1 MGRKPKA
8 RESLEAL
15 LQSTS
20 LALFPEQD
28 GRARVS
34 IDSVDVCGDT
44 PLHVLLQ
51 RGNDYGCRVL
61 IEAGAEVNAV
71 GDLGYTPLHVAVMK
85 GNEDMIALLLAAG
98 ARSDLPCEFGE
109 TAVAMAERNDP
120 ALARALKRP
129 SVQRSG

>member
-20 LALFPEQD
+20 LAL
-28 GRARVS
+28 
-34 IDSVDVCGDT
+34 
-44 PLHVLLQ
+44 
-51 RGNDYGCRVL
+51 
-61 IEAGAEVNAV
+61 
-71 GDLGYTPLHVAVMK
+71 
-85 GNEDMIALLLAAG
+85 LAAR

-109 TAVAMAERNDP
+109 TARAMAERNGP